1 MTVATREGSSSL
13 PEPDTAAAAAA
24 KPLFNRS
31 TKSASL
37 PDEPLAT
44 IEPNKSWGAFDRREL
59 WAHRELLYFLA
70 LRDLRTRYKQ
80 TLVGAVWVIL
90 QPLMMTLIFTVFLG
104 LLVRVPSAGLPYPV
118 FIYSGLL
125 PWMFI
130 SGGIIGCSSS
140 ITGNANLLTKVYFP
154 RVLLPTA
161 YLATKLV
168 DFCIS
173 FVILAILILIYRVV
187 LHYQVVVTWKLAVL
201 PFIVILMTVFTLSI
215 GILAASLNV
224 RYRDVGVALPVL
236 IQLWMFTSPIIYP
249 PDLIP
254 LRWHNIYS
262 LNPIVGLIQG
272 FRGALLGTEIPRL
285 ALAVSAI
292 VTAILVVCA
301 AFVFRQTEKG
311 FADVV

>member
-1 MTVATREGSSSL
+1 MLFYCCVNRL
-13 PEPDTAAAAAA
+13 YWPDQ
-24 KPLFNRS
+24 PLS
-31 TKSASL
+31 I
-37 PDEPLAT
+37 
-44 IEPNKSWGAFDRREL
+44 IEPNQSWSAFDRREL
-59 WAHRELLYFLA
+59 WAHRELLYFLT

-80 TLVGAVWVIL
+80 TLIGAVWVIL

-104 LLVRVPSAGLPYPV
+104 LLIRVPSAGLPYPV

-130 SGGIIGCSSS
+130 SGGIVGCSSS
-140 ITGNANLLTKVYFP
+140 ITGNSNLLTKVYFP
-154 RVLLPTA
+154 RVLLPAA
-161 YLATKLV
+161 YLGTKLV

-173 FVILAILILIYRVV
+173 FGILAILILIFRVV

-236 IQLWMFTSPIIYP
+236 IQLWMFTSPIVYP
-249 PDLIP
+249 PELVP
-254 LRWHNIYS
+254 VRWRNIYS

-292 VTAILVVCA
+292 VTAVLVVCA